1 MSTKIGYL
9 GPKGTF
15 TKLAVDTAFNGENK
29 VAYKTIP
36 QSIDAV
42 INEEVDLVVVPI
54 ENAIEGTV
62 HLTIDY
68 LVHQKRLPICAELVV
83 PIKQN
88 LLINSNFVGEL
99 KNITGVYSHTQA
111 IAQTQQYIHNELP
124 NASIEYTDSTGSAA
138 ELVSKSSEPIAA
150 IGNVLAAKEYGL
162 TIAQKDIHD
171 YPNNHTRFIVLTKNK
186 DLIKINQEVV
196 TEKTTLLIT
205 LPEDRA
211 GVLHQVLS
219 AFAWRKMSLSKIE
232 SRPMKTG
239 LGNYFFIIDVNEPFD
254 DVLFPGVKG
263 ELEALGCKVNMLGTY
278 PVYNLEV

>member
-1 MSTKIGYL
+1 LSTKIGYL

>member
-1 MSTKIGYL
+1 VESVGENKLSTKNGYL
-9 GPKGTF
+9 GTKGTF

-68 LVHQKRLPICAELVV
+68 LVHQKRLPICADLVV
-83 PIKQN
+83 TIKQN
-88 LLINSNFVGEL
+88 LLINSNFIGEL

-150 IGNVLAAKEYGL
+150 IGNVLAAKEYRSEEHTSELQSRFDLVCRLLLERPAQHRDIHSFPTRRSSDLKNITGVYSH
-162 TIAQKDIHD
+162 TQAIAQTQQYIHNEL
-171 YPNNHTRFIVLTKNK
+171 PNASIEYTDSTGSAAELVSKSSEPIAAIGNVLAAK
-186 DLIKINQEVV
+186 E
-196 TEKTTLLIT
+196 
-205 LPEDRA
+205 
-211 GVLHQVLS
+211 
-219 AFAWRKMSLSKIE
+219 
-232 SRPMKTG
+232 
-239 LGNYFFIIDVNEPFD
+239 Y
-254 DVLFPGVKG
+254 
-263 ELEALGCKVNMLGTY
+263 
-278 PVYNLEV
+278 

>member
-1 MSTKIGYL
+1 
-9 GPKGTF
+9 
-15 TKLAVDTAFNGENK
+15 
-29 VAYKTIP
+29 
-36 QSIDAV
+36 

-111 IAQTQQYIHNELP
+111 IAQTQQYIHNELT
-124 NASIEYTDSTGSAA
+124 NASIEYTDSTCSADK
-138 ELVSKSSEPIAA
+138 LVNKSSEQIAA
-150 IGNVLAAKEYGL
+150 IRNVIAAKEYGL
-162 TIAQKDIHD
+162 TISQRDIHD
-171 YPNNHTRFIVLTKNK
+171 YPNNHTRFIVSTKNK
-186 DLIKINQEVV
+186 DLIELNQEVV

-211 GVLHQVLS
+211 GVLHQVLC

-239 LGNYFFIIDVNEPFD
+239 LRSEEHTSELQSRFD
-254 DVLFPGVKG
+254 LVCRLL
-263 ELEALGCKVNMLGTY
+263 LEKKKRD
-278 PVYNLEV
+278 